1 MWTQQERER
10 FQQLRQREAVLTEA
24 EREELAL
31 LIQELEDAEAVSL
44 APATERLRQER
55 ETIEAKN
62 RKLEALARREE
73 ALARRLKDF
82 LAETQAERSAI
93 KGELEAVLT
102 GSQGS
107 ESEG

>member
-1 MWTQQERER
+1 MATQRTMPMPPETEPGELTPLARAV
-10 FQQLRQREAVLTEA
+10 EANGAGNGGGNNKDPRGGGE
-24 EREELAL
+24 
-31 LIQELEDAEAVSL
+31 
-44 APATERLRQER
+44 
-55 ETIEAKN
+55 K
-62 RKLEALARREE
+62 ALARREE